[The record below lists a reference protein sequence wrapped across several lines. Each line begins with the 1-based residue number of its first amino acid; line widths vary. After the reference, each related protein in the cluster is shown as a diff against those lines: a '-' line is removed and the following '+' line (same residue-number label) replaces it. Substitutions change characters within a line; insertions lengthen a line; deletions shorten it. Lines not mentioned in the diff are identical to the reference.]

1 MFLKKLIKFILK
13 SLMVLM
19 LLFSIIFSLTSY
31 ENYVYNPLSIEDLHK
46 VFAGDVSSIKKI
58 GYEDLNGL
66 TLQGEYIDIFLYRFD
81 KIKLTNNLSAEGD
94 FEGYRIDYD
103 KCCSGWRKQ
112 IELINN
118 DNSAF
123 AFPYSMYTNNS
134 KLVKL
139 LSDQM
144 YNPNNYFK
152 VINLE
157 NGGYRLFIVCPKERL
172 LILYRISI

>member
-1 MFLKKLIKFILK
+1 MLIKFFLK

-31 ENYVYNPLSIEDLHK
+31 ENYVYNPLSNEDIHK

-58 GYEDLNGL
+58 GYKDLNGL
-66 TLQGEYIDIFLYRFD
+66 TLQGEYIDIFLYKFD
-81 KIKLTNNLSAEGD
+81 KVKLTNNLSAEGD

-103 KCCSGWRKQ
+103 KCCSNWRKQ
-112 IELINN
+112 IELINI

-123 AFPYSMYTNNS
+123 AFPYSMDTDNS

-139 LSDQM
+139 LSNQM

>member
-1 MFLKKLIKFILK
+1 M
-13 SLMVLM
+13 
-19 LLFSIIFSLTSY
+19 
-31 ENYVYNPLSIEDLHK
+31 YNPLSNEDLHK

-66 TLQGEYIDIFLYRFD
+66 TLQGEYIDIFLYKFD
-81 KIKLTNNLSAEGD
+81 KIKLKNNLTAKDD

-123 AFPYSMYTNNS
+123 AFPYSMDTDNS

-139 LSDQM
+139 LRDQM
-144 YNPNNYFK
+144 YNPKNYFK